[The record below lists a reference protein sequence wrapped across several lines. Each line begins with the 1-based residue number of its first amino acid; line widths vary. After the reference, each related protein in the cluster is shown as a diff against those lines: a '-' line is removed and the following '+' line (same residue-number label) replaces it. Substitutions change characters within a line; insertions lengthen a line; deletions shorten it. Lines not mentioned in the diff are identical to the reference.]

1 MICGSRPLPIVSSRL
16 LPKLP
21 KRLKWRLRLG
31 CGAPSQGPVH
41 RHPRRCAVTI
51 CSLNAR
57 QTGVKQASAILG
69 LPERCP
75 KCLAHGRGQ
84 AANCAHAREGDRGRR
99 MGMGRPPPSRCT
111 VTQLS
116 PAPATGRRTQA
127 FARASALDQTPAW
140 VWSSPGP
147 PAWCRA
153 GCARRWRSWRCSR
166 GRSTQRRVCGHRGA
180 GAARRFRSDRCRRS
194 ALKRVVVNAT
204 RALLGPQT
212 DRLSVAA
219 IIRTHWRRP
228 RTIWIAV
235 IAGAAPPIISAR
247 PRLRFR
253 SDDSAGRGANCCASD
268 RAGSAA

>member
-1 MICGSRPLPIVSSRL
+1 LRSSVLRMICGSRPLPIVSSRL

-31 CGAPSQGPVH
+31 YGAPSQGPVH

-204 RALLGPQT
+204 KALPGPAN
-212 DRLSVAA
+212 R
-219 IIRTHWRRP
+219 
-228 RTIWIAV
+228 
-235 IAGAAPPIISAR
+235 SAQ
-247 PRLRFR
+247 
-253 SDDSAGRGANCCASD
+253 
-268 RAGSAA
+268 